1 MSKKTAERKYTLF
14 ISAEYHGDE
23 GYEAEARFNI
33 TEDEV
38 VRTLYE
44 HDIEYKDPKYI
55 PNALHDLKKR
65 DDVFID
71 SYPVFFVVIFNGVNS
86 KSAD

>member
-1 MSKKTAERKYTLF
+1 MSKKTAERKYTIF
-14 ISAEYHGDE
+14 ISAEYHGEE

-33 TEDEV
+33 TDKEGV
-38 VRTLYE
+38 KTLHE
-44 HDIEYKDPKYI
+44 HDIEYNEPEYI

-71 SYPVFFVVIFNGVNS
+71 SYPVFFVVIFNGMNS
-86 KSAD
+86 MGEK